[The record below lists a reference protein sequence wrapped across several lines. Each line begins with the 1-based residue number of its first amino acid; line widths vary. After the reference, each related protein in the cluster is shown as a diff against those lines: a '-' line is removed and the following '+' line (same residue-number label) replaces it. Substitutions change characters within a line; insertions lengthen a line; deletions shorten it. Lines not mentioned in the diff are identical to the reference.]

1 MSNFIAI
8 LVLFCELKLQSSF
21 RTVSEQCPMNVQPQT
36 VTFQSNIKSCLKQV
50 QDHFRVISHR
60 YSNDFRAISV
70 QLNPRSFRA
79 ISKLLLRNYRA
90 FFDKG
95 FNTQLNNRDS
105 NSKSSLVQFQ
115 SRFRAVLLWVQSSSG
130 QVPQQLPMNAS
141 VFTSAIS
148 IQIKN
153 FLQSRSRQFQSN
165 FRTISVPFQSNLR
178 AVIEKYCSPKWTH
191 FKSHSKSYSVQHES
205 SARAT
210 PERSA
215 VTHKFV
221 NLTNSSS
228 NSKNTSSVRTLHQSI
243 NFNIHQVIT

>member
-1 MSNFIAI
+1 
-8 LVLFCELKLQSSF
+8 
-21 RTVSEQCPMNVQPQT
+21 MNVQPQT

-153 FLQSRSRQFQSN
+153 FLQSRSRQFQSR
-165 FRTISVPFQSNLR
+165 FEAISEQFQSSFR
-178 AVIEKYCSPKWTH
+178 VQ
-191 FKSHSKSYSVQHES
+191 FHSKSHAVLHE
-205 SARAT
+205 
-210 PERSA
+210 
-215 VTHKFV
+215 
-221 NLTNSSS
+221 NSSRAITDERNMRAVPGQLQS
-228 NSKNTSSVRTLHQSI
+228 DQSSHPQICQSD
-243 NFNIHQVIT
+243 

>member
-1 MSNFIAI
+1 
-8 LVLFCELKLQSSF
+8 
-21 RTVSEQCPMNVQPQT
+21 MNAQPQT

-115 SRFRAVLLWVQSSSG
+115 SRFMAVLLWVQSSSG
-130 QVPQQLPMNAS
+130 AVPQQLPMNAS

-153 FLQSRSRQFQSN
+153 FLQSN
-165 FRTISVPFQSNLR
+165 FRAVSEFSFIQNHMQCYMR
-178 AVIEKYCSPKWTH
+178 AVPEPLPMNA
-191 FKSHSKSYSVQHES
+191 SVF
-205 SARAT
+205 T
-210 PERSA
+210 SA
-215 VTHKFV
+215 V
-221 NLTNSSS
+221 
-228 NSKNTSSVRTLHQSI
+228 
-243 NFNIHQVIT
+243 